1 MANLKSSIKDAI
13 RSAKN
18 RLINRAAR
26 HNMKV
31 LRKQVYSLALEKKN
45 QSAEETFKKFV
56 SVSAKACK
64 NKIIKPNKLSRMV
77 SRLHHK
83 IKDLGCF
90 A

>member
-1 MANLKSSIKDAI
+1 MANLRSSKKDAI

-18 RLINRAAR
+18 RLVNRAAR
-26 HNMKV
+26 HNIKV
-31 LRKQVYSLALEKKN
+31 LRKQVYTLAIEKKTEL
-45 QSAEETFKKFV
+45 AEEKFKKFV

-64 NKIIKPNKLSRMV
+64 KNIIKPNKLSRTV

-83 IKDLGCF
+83 IKEMGCF